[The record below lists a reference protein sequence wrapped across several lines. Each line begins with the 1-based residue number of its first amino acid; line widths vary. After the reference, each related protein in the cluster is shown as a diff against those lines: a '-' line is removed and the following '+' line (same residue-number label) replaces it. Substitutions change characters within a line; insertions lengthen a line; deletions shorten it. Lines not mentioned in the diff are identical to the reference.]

1 MHQAIGRTLSSFE
14 LGEAQVHA
22 NMGVVPI
29 LLAGNGL
36 EYLTM
41 KEALEAGLLQ
51 ITEVSEG
58 GNVPNLKAVNKADKP
73 VLLLDGEEVA
83 GAKQNRVLNTTILVK
98 EKSEVVIPVS
108 CTEQGRWSYASREFH
123 ESGNVMV
130 RHMRAGK
137 AASVSLSYESVREAR
152 SDQGRIWNEIHDMSR
167 EAGAPSQ
174 TGAMRDVFEQRKDE
188 LDDYLKAF
196 HLVPG
201 QKGLIVIMDGQVAG
215 FDSLSLERAFGI
227 LFPKLVKSYA
237 MEAWMASRRG
247 KTTPL
252 TGENAVGLAKGF
264 LAQAASCEEK
274 VYASAGMGQDF
285 RYSGPGLVGSALL
298 VDETVVHAAFFRITG
313 DEQVGNMAGMGR
325 RRSFRV

>member
-1 MHQAIGRTLSSFE
+1 MA
-14 LGEAQVHA
+14 
-22 NMGVVPI
+22 VVPI

-58 GNVPNLKAVNKADKP
+58 GNVPNLKAINKADMP

-98 EKSEVVIPVS
+98 EKSEVIIPVS

-123 ESGNVMV
+123 ESGTVMA
-130 RHMRAGK
+130 RNIRAGK
-137 AASVSLSYESVREAR
+137 AASVSASYNSGHQAR
-152 SDQGRIWNEIHDMSR
+152 SDQGRIWDEIHNLSR
-167 EAGAPSQ
+167 AAGAPSQ
-174 TGAMRDVFEQRKDE
+174 TGAMRDVFEQRKDDLE
-188 LDDYLKAF
+188 DYLKAF
-196 HLVPG
+196 RLVPG
-201 QKGLIVIMDGQVAG
+201 QKGLVVIVDGRAVG
-215 FDSLSLERAFGI
+215 FDALSLERAFGI
-227 LFPKLVKSYA
+227 LFPKLIKSYA
-237 MEAWMASRRG
+237 MEAWVASRNG
-247 KTTPL
+247 KGGSFSNASKLPITVESRNGEAAPL
-252 TGENAVGLAKGF
+252 TADYAAGLAKSF
-264 LAQAASCEEK
+264 LGQARTCEEK

-285 RYSGPGLVGSALL
+285 RYTGPGLVGSALL
-298 VDETVVHAAFFRITG
+298 VDETVVHSAFFRITE